1 MIVAI
6 APDGVGEVK
15 VEEFRS
21 AVSVAEA
28 ITAFCNSYDP
38 ALDPEDYVGLD
49 VGSYVPVQPKGGW
62 YYSHTTQTLVE
73 SLVEAKKAKF
83 AEVDARTDELIASGF
98 TFASKQFSL
107 SQNAQSRL
115 MGINQVR
122 DDENV
127 VYPIKWN
134 TIDDSDTYSIPDSAT
149 VLGFY
154 LTAVGTYRT
163 HVDSGTTLKDQ
174 VRAATTIAE
183 VNAVV
188 DNR

>member
-6 APDGVGEVK
+6 APDGAGEVK

-21 AVSVAEA
+21 ADSVAEA
-28 ITAFCNSYDP
+28 ITAYCNSYDP
-38 ALDPEDYVGLD
+38 ALNPNDYVGLD
-49 VGSYVPVQPKGGW
+49 VGGSVPDCPCGGW
-62 YYSHTTQTLVE
+62 YYDHTTQALVE
-73 SLVEAKKAKF
+73 CLIEAKAAKF
-83 AEVDARTDELIASGF
+83 ASIDARTDELIASGF

-107 SQNAQSRL
+107 SQAAQSRL

-127 VYPIKWN
+127 TYPIKWN

-149 VLGFY
+149 VLSFY

-163 HVDSGTTLKDQ
+163 HVDSGTALKDQ
-174 VRAATTIAE
+174 VRAATTVAE
-183 VNAVV
+183 VDAVV